1 MRTHRCFLV
10 ILFLATRLPVRADTL
25 KLKDGTMLEGEI
37 TAEDDSAVSIYLEFS
52 RGTITQ
58 TRRINKAEIAEIV
71 RWTPEQ
77 RANWRM
83 QRDYERLQAYR
94 LNAKDSYLIEYYD
107 QTIDGIF
114 QKFLSDHPD
123 SPYTSNVMAR
133 ITEWKS
139 ERTLVSAGNI
149 RFRGR
154 WSPAAEMGPLIARE
168 RGQKLLEQARWLI
181 AQRRFESAIPG
192 LQVVVHMK
200 EHPEL
205 VSQAKPLLTSAYP
218 QAVTLLERENQQL
231 TNDIAIAERQFDQ
244 ARQGVNEADAL
255 LMQAM
260 SSQQSSGKSPGASQP
275 VLEARAAA
283 NKAHS
288 DLNSAQDHLDQLRD
302 RSAVVVQRLTALKLQ
317 ARDVTAASTA
327 SQASPSQSTPS
338 PPSVDSPEVLA
349 TIVAWVKKN
358 WPGMVIALLAILF
371 LMSRFA
377 KD

>member
-1 MRTHRCFLV
+1 V
-10 ILFLATRLPVRADTL
+10 
-25 KLKDGTMLEGEI
+25 
-37 TAEDDSAVSIYLEFS
+37 
-52 RGTITQ
+52 
-58 TRRINKAEIAEIV
+58 
-71 RWTPEQ
+71 
-77 RANWRM
+77 
-83 QRDYERLQAYR
+83 
-94 LNAKDSYLIEYYD
+94 
-107 QTIDGIF
+107 
-114 QKFLSDHPD
+114 
-123 SPYTSNVMAR
+123 TS
-133 ITEWKS
+133 
-139 ERTLVSAGNI
+139 
-149 RFRGR
+149 
-154 WSPAAEMGPLIARE
+154 
-168 RGQKLLEQARWLI
+168 
-181 AQRRFESAIPG
+181 
-192 LQVVVHMK
+192 
-200 EHPEL
+200 
-205 VSQAKPLLTSAYP
+205 
-218 QAVTLLERENQQL
+218 LERENQQL

-255 LMQAM
+255 LTQAM

-275 VLEARAAA
+275 VLEARAAM

-302 RSAVVVQRLTALKLQ
+302 RSAVVVQRLTALKMQ

>member
-1 MRTHRCFLV
+1 MMG
-10 ILFLATRLPVRADTL
+10 LPLCADTL
-25 KLKDGTMLEGEI
+25 KLKDGTVLEGEI

-94 LNAKDSYLIEYYD
+94 LDTKDSYLIEYYD
-107 QTIDGIF
+107 QTIDGVF

-123 SPYTSNVMAR
+123 SSYTSNVMAR

-218 QAVTLLERENQQL
+218 QAVTSLERENQQL

-255 LMQAM
+255 LTQAM